1 VERSAKKWSAH
12 IHTVKSAVLKL
23 ALAATFKD
31 RRSIR
36 GFSLLLCK
44 KKR

>member
-1 VERSAKKWSAH
+1 MH
-12 IHTVKSAVLKL
+12 IVKSAVLKL

-31 RRSIR
+31 HISIR

>member
-1 VERSAKKWSAH
+1 VKRFAEKRIAH
-12 IHTVKSAVLKL
+12 VHSVKSAVLKL

-31 RRSIR
+31 QTSIR
-36 GFSLLLCK
+36 VFALLLCE